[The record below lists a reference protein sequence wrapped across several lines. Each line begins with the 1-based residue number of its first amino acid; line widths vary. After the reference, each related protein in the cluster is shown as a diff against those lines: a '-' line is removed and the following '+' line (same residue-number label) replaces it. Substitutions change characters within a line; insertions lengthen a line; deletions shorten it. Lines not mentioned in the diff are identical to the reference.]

1 MNNVLDAKTGVKDTL
16 PTVLGYVGI
25 GTAFG
30 IIAHTNG
37 FSPLETFIMSLLVY
51 TASGEFALVSMLPA
65 GSSLFS
71 IFAATNLMSA
81 RMLLMTMTL
90 APKFKDEKLIKNLW
104 LGSLVTDETFALAI
118 TKLNYTKGEL
128 SYEWLNA
135 ANLVAYA
142 AWCLSSLLGALIG
155 SVITDTKALGLD
167 YAVVAMF
174 LGLLYL
180 QLITDQSVKIELQL
194 VMIGVTMVLTYL
206 GLIFLPASVA
216 TIVVTVV
223 GCLVGMVIKHVFFE

>member
-1 MNNVLDAKTGVKDTL
+1 MNNVLDAKTGVKDTM

-51 TASGEFALVSMLPA
+51 TASGEFVLVSMLPA

-90 APKFKDEKLIKNLW
+90 APKFKDE
-104 LGSLVTDETFALAI
+104 
-118 TKLNYTKGEL
+118 LN
-128 SYEWLNA
+128 YEWLNA
-135 ANLVAYA
+135 ANLLAYA
-142 AWCLSSLLGALIG
+142 AWCLSSLFGALIG

>member
-16 PTVLGYVGI
+16 PTMLGYVGI

-51 TASGEFALVSMLPA
+51 TASGEFALVSM
-65 GSSLFS
+65 
-71 IFAATNLMSA
+71 
-81 RMLLMTMTL
+81 
-90 APKFKDEKLIKNLW
+90 
-104 LGSLVTDETFALAI
+104 VTDETFALAI
-118 TKLNYTKGEL
+118 TKLNYTKGKL
-128 SYEWLNA
+128 KYEWLNA

-142 AWCLSSLLGALIG
+142 AWCLSSLFGALIG

-194 VMIGVTMVLTYL
+194 VMIGGTMVLTYL

>member
-25 GTAFG
+25 GTTFG

-128 SYEWLNA
+128 NYEWLNA
-135 ANLVAYA
+135 ANLLAYA
-142 AWCLSSLLGALIG
+142 VWCLSSLFGALIG
-155 SVITDTKALGLD
+155 SV
-167 YAVVAMF
+167 
-174 LGLLYL
+174 
-180 QLITDQSVKIELQL
+180 ITDQSVKIELQL

>member
-1 MNNVLDAKTGVKDTL
+1 MNNVLDAKTGVKDTM

-51 TASGEFALVSMLPA
+51 TASGEFVLVSMLPA

-128 SYEWLNA
+128 NYEWLM
-135 ANLVAYA
+135 LPTC
-142 AWCLSSLLGALIG
+142 WPMLPGAC
-155 SVITDTKALGLD
+155 
-167 YAVVAMF
+167 
-174 LGLLYL
+174 
-180 QLITDQSVKIELQL
+180 
-194 VMIGVTMVLTYL
+194 
-206 GLIFLPASVA
+206 PASS
-216 TIVVTVV
+216 
-223 GCLVGMVIKHVFFE
+223 GL

>member
-16 PTVLGYVGI
+16 PTMLGYVGI
-25 GTAFG
+25 GTAFC

-51 TASGEFALVSMLPA
+51 TASGEFAVVSMLPA

-104 LGSLVTDETFALAI
+104 LGSLVTDETFCFGNHQAQLHQGQAEI
-118 TKLNYTKGEL
+118 RMAERRPTWWPMLP
-128 SYEWLNA
+128 
-135 ANLVAYA
+135 
-142 AWCLSSLLGALIG
+142 GAC
-155 SVITDTKALGLD
+155 
-167 YAVVAMF
+167 
-174 LGLLYL
+174 
-180 QLITDQSVKIELQL
+180 
-194 VMIGVTMVLTYL
+194 
-206 GLIFLPASVA
+206 PASS
-216 TIVVTVV
+216 
-223 GCLVGMVIKHVFFE
+223 GL

>member
-1 MNNVLDAKTGVKDTL
+1 MIINMGEKQLNNVLDAKTGVKDTM

-51 TASGEFALVSMLPA
+51 TASGEFVLVSMLPA

-90 APKFKDEKLIKNLW
+90 APKFKDE
-104 LGSLVTDETFALAI
+104 
-118 TKLNYTKGEL
+118 LN
-128 SYEWLNA
+128 YEWLNA
-135 ANLVAYA
+135 ANLLAYA
-142 AWCLSSLLGALIG
+142 AWCLSSLFGALIG

>member
-1 MNNVLDAKTGVKDTL
+1 MNNVLDAKTRVKDTL

-30 IIAHTNG
+30 IIAHTDG

-104 LGSLVTDETFALAI
+104 LGSMVTDETFALAI
-118 TKLNYTKGEL
+118 TKLNYTKGKL
-128 SYEWLNA
+128 KYEWLNA
-135 ANLVAYA
+135 ANLVA
-142 AWCLSSLLGALIG
+142 C
-155 SVITDTKALGLD
+155 
-167 YAVVAMF
+167 
-174 LGLLYL
+174 
-180 QLITDQSVKIELQL
+180 
-194 VMIGVTMVLTYL
+194 
-206 GLIFLPASVA
+206 PASS
-216 TIVVTVV
+216 
-223 GCLVGMVIKHVFFE
+223 GL

>member
-1 MNNVLDAKTGVKDTL
+1 MNDVLDARTGVKDTL
-16 PTVLGYVGI
+16 PTVLGYIGI
-25 GTAFG
+25 GMAFG

-37 FSPLETFIMSLLVY
+37 FSPLETLLMSLMVY
-51 TASGEFALVSMLPA
+51 TGSGQFALVSMLPA
-65 GSSLFS
+65 GSSLLS
-71 IFAATNLMSA
+71 MLMAVSLMSA
-81 RMLLMTMTL
+81 RMLLMCMTL
-90 APKFKDEKLIKNLW
+90 APKFKKEKLAKNLW
-104 LGSLVTDETFALAI
+104 LGFLITDETFALAI
-118 TKLNYTKGEL
+118 TKLNYTKGKL
-128 SYEWLNA
+128 NYEWLNA
-135 ANLVAYA
+135 ANLVAYV

-194 VMIGVTMVLTYL
+194 VIIGVTMVLTYL

>member
-1 MNNVLDAKTGVKDTL
+1 MNNVLDAKTGVKDTM

-37 FSPLETFIMSLLVY
+37 FSPLEPFIMSLLVY
-51 TASGEFALVSMLPA
+51 TASGEFVLVSMLPA

-90 APKFKDEKLIKNLW
+90 APKFKDE
-104 LGSLVTDETFALAI
+104 
-118 TKLNYTKGEL
+118 LN
-128 SYEWLNA
+128 YEWLNA
-135 ANLVAYA
+135 ANLLAYA
-142 AWCLSSLLGALIG
+142 AWCLSSLFGALIG

>member
-51 TASGEFALVSMLPA
+51 TASGEFALVSILPA

-128 SYEWLNA
+128 NYEWLNA
-135 ANLVAYA
+135 ANLLAYA
-142 AWCLSSLLGALIG
+142 AWCLSSLFGALIG
-155 SVITDTKALGLD
+155 SV
-167 YAVVAMF
+167 
-174 LGLLYL
+174 
-180 QLITDQSVKIELQL
+180 ITDQSVKIELQL

>member
-104 LGSLVTDETFALAI
+104 LGSMVTDETFALAI
-118 TKLNYTKGEL
+118 TKLNYTKGKL
-128 SYEWLNA
+128 KYEWLNA

-142 AWCLSSLLGALIG
+142 AWCLSSLFGALIG
-155 SVITDTKALGLD
+155 SV
-167 YAVVAMF
+167 
-174 LGLLYL
+174 
-180 QLITDQSVKIELQL
+180 ITDQSVKIELQL
-194 VMIGVTMVLTYL
+194 VMIGGTMVLTYL